1 MGRMARSTNLVDLAL
16 LMQVSCLARNW
27 SFLRHTLYLRAIVPT
42 TFVPTTFVPHMRAF
56 VLSVLTVSGVLLESC
71 RCSPATA
78 VPITMKV
85 VNSTK
90 EPIYVDAVEGK
101 LGLTVQRHVLGQL
114 YPFDDLVCEC
124 RYCANACGA
133 CAVDCPDGGAMV
145 RRIAPGDVAR
155 REWDGVVQVSG
166 LSQCREGGACLNQ
179 ENAPL
184 NEPFVL
190 KLCFMAQKP
199 TGVTSFDDG
208 GLAPGQI
215 EVAAQ
220 TCVEKTFMI
229 EDGVVEIGPERGASC
244 VTTTDCKGTDELC
257 FAGSCTT
264 GCPANA
270 YPAPGSSNL
279 VLSMGNLSSF
289 SRSTTARAT
298 TYSGVGTIS
307 AIEYQGTTLQVHLS
321 GLPNELRSALL
332 SVLLPPGAGV
342 RLPVGASVSVTYF
355 DNGQKGALAN
365 RAIVLRDAASK
376 QLLLAADMAQ
386 GAPMLTDAELAPFSV
401 SSGAVPLGC
410 RTSTC
415 GRYLYATRRLASG
428 SDVIDVEPGDRGSLV
443 LSDGTWTI
451 LSINDGAFAHG
462 ACDVSDMRPW
472 VLWQAL

>member
-1 MGRMARSTNLVDLAL
+1 MDVTPIWKSTLRLKSSERKRLKLFTSCRRSSVIEPESSTTQRISTMPSDCLMTSACRASARGGSMRVTRPVGERSTLGGASSTGDSIGGATEGTALKRPFSRPTWSQAKSRSTATRRRWWVGCMARSANLVDLAL

-27 SFLRHTLYLRAIVPT
+27 SFLRHPLYMRAIVPT
-42 TFVPTTFVPHMRAF
+42 TFVPPMRAF
-56 VLSVLTVSGVLLESC
+56 VLGVLTVSGVLFASC

-101 LGLTVQRHVLGQL
+101 LGLTVQRNVLGQL

-133 CAVDCPDGGAMV
+133 CAFDCPDGGAMV
-145 RRIAPGDVAR
+145 RRIAPGDVAS

-166 LSQCREGGACLNQ
+166 LSQCLEGGACLNQ

-199 TGVTSFDDG
+199 TGVTSFDDA

-220 TCVEKTFMI
+220 TCVEKTFKI
-229 EDGVVEIGPERGASC
+229 EDGVVEIGPERGATC
-244 VTTTDCKGTDELC
+244 VTTADCRGTDELC

-289 SRSTTARAT
+289 SRSTIARAT
-298 TYSGVGTIS
+298 KYSGTGTIS
-307 AIEYQGTTLQVHLS
+307 ATEYQGTTLQ
-321 GLPNELRSALL
+321 N
-332 SVLLPPGAGV
+332 PPG
-342 RLPVGASVSVTYF
+342 
-355 DNGQKGALAN
+355 
-365 RAIVLRDAASK
+365 
-376 QLLLAADMAQ
+376 
-386 GAPMLTDAELAPFSV
+386 GAPE
-401 SSGAVPLGC
+401 
-410 RTSTC
+410 
-415 GRYLYATRRLASG
+415 
-428 SDVIDVEPGDRGSLV
+428 
-443 LSDGTWTI
+443 
-451 LSINDGAFAHG
+451 
-462 ACDVSDMRPW
+462 
-472 VLWQAL
+472 